1 MKRRPCYLH
10 LFPVLLMTGTAAY
23 AQIDLTPVETTRE
36 VDGVRMSS
44 IVFRD
49 GRQEISYSPPS
60 KWRLSGSG
68 PKLSLTPDAVPNAD
82 AQVEVKTIVT
92 AVPIDQ
98 ANLQNYVLSA
108 RQSAPRTA
116 RNVEVLD
123 SRINPLKICGY
134 DTLAIDMQYEA
145 FGATYRSHL
154 LYLNRKSDQ
163 WIFRFTAPV
172 KSFQAAFEPFR
183 VSLYSLTGL

>member
-1 MKRRPCYLH
+1 MK
-10 LFPVLLMTGTAAY
+10 LFSILLITSAAAF

-36 VDGVRMSS
+36 FDGVKVSS
-44 IVFRD
+44 ILFRD
-49 GRQEISYSPPS
+49 GRQEITYSPPS

-68 PKLSLTPDAVPNAD
+68 PKLSLIPDDVPNAD
-82 AQVEVKTIVT
+82 AQVEVKTVVA

-98 ANLQNYVLSA
+98 ANLQQYVLSA

-116 RNVEVLD
+116 RNVAVID

-134 DTLAIDMQYEA
+134 DTLAVDMQYEA

-154 LYLNRKSDQ
+154 LYLNRKADQ
-163 WIFRFTAPV
+163 WIFRLTAPV
-172 KSFQAAFEPFR
+172 NSFQAAFEPFR